1 MRPLLDRR
9 FYSLKGTLQA
19 LGAEAGDFVIESAD
33 RITLQE
39 AKDFDLGDKFIE
51 DNEIFALKGSQI
63 VFKNSSD
70 AQKASNILQSAGLK
84 AWKMRQDEEGAA
96 LMHFAQ
102 RGAAE
107 SAARHLAFI
116 FSESTP
122 EIQEDDEEDF
132 KRFDGLV
139 LTGEEAAE
147 VTNHCGSVL
156 DKIEDLQNYLQTL
169 SEDRLKAGDEEGVE
183 KIYDAIGVVKAA
195 WRSFSSIHDKLIV

>member
-1 MRPLLDRR
+1 MRHLLDRR

-39 AKDFDLGDKFIE
+39 SKDFDLGDKFIE

-122 EIQEDDEEDF
+122 DIQEDDEEIS
-132 KRFDGLV
+132 RHDGMV
-139 LTGEEAAE
+139 LSSEEAAS
-147 VTNHCGSVL
+147 VTNLCDSVL
-156 DKIEDLQNYLQTL
+156 DKIEDLQNHLQTL
-169 SEDRLKAGDEEGVE
+169 SEDRLKSGDAEGVE
-183 KIYDAIGVVKAA
+183 KIDDAIGVVKAA

>member
-122 EIQEDDEEDF
+122 DIQEDDEEIS
-132 KRFDGLV
+132 RHDGMV
-139 LTGEEAAE
+139 LSSEEAAS
-147 VTNHCGSVL
+147 VTNLCDSVL
-156 DKIEDLQNYLQTL
+156 DKIEDLQNHLQTL
-169 SEDRLKAGDEEGVE
+169 SEDRLKSGDAEGVE
-183 KIYDAIGVVKAA
+183 KIDDAIGVVKAA